1 MENKNDSISYL
12 YAITLIIGTIV
23 GAGIL
28 GLPYIFAKAG
38 FLAGILN
45 LVIVGSA
52 ATLMSLYVGE
62 VSLRTKEKHQLAG
75 LAEVYLGKKWKIFM
89 TIFEIFGTYTAV
101 IAYLIGIGWAL
112 RDIFGFGDPLIFS
125 SIFFVIASPLVYLGI
140 RRLGQS
146 ELLITFSK
154 LTLVII
160 ICTLLLPYINTNNL
174 NQINPSK
181 ILLPF
186 GLVLFASLGYSVI
199 PEVKE
204 ILKNNQQKIFSAI
217 LIASIVSLSIY
228 FIFTYTFV
236 GVFGSRIE
244 EIATKSMIEYKKLG
258 DIFILLTM
266 ITPYLALSKVVEDV
280 YINDWKL
287 DKRLSWF
294 ITAFIP
300 FIIFVFSNLDF
311 VNLLSISGTY
321 AGGMMGLLTGFI
333 TLKARKSKTKPV
345 YIVPGGNFLIY
356 LTMAVFV
363 SGMLFY
369 SLILFNIL

>member
-154 LTLVII
+154 LALVII

-204 ILKNNQQKIFSAI
+204 ILKNNQKKIFSAI

-236 GVFGSRIE
+236 GVFGSRVE
-244 EIATKSMIEYKKLG
+244 EIATKAMIEYKKLG